1 MAIAQGDSKAVALD
15 AIKRAGFPESEWDTA
30 LKVAAAESGLDPKAV
45 NNANK
50 NGTSDFGL
58 FQINSI
64 HKPTALE
71 KTDPYANAKR
81 AYSIWKDAGNK
92 WTPWAAFNNGSYKG
106 KDGTGGIPSPGEALG
121 SAVAGGFDPLATT
134 KAAIQS
140 FLDKVEEFL
149 NLWYMIL
156 IGLILIIIGLVI
168 LSRDKVAGIA
178 VKAATKGL
186 VNGKTIKQVSK
197 VVKGVSK

>member
-1 MAIAQGDSKAVALD
+1 MAIAQGDPKTVALD

-30 LKVAAAESGLDPKAV
+30 LKVATAESGLDPKAV

-50 NGTSDFGL
+50 NGTSDYGL

-64 HKPTALE
+64 HKPTAQE

-81 AYSIWKDAGNK
+81 AYKIFQEAGNK
-92 WTPWAAFNNGSYKG
+92 WTPWSAFNNGSYKSKG
-106 KDGTGGIPSPGEALG
+106 GTGGIPSPGEALG
-121 SAVAGGFDPLATT
+121 SAVASGFDPLATT

-168 LSRDKVAGIA
+168 LSRNKVAGVA
-178 VKAATKGL
+178 MNAATKGL
-186 VNGKTIKQVSK
+186 VNGKTIKKVTKAVKAVSN
-197 VVKGVSK
+197 